1 MFRGDVW
8 DVRFPSPVGPRP
20 ALVLTMSVLLPR
32 LGGVTVAEVTGME
45 GPATTHLDVPP
56 EVGVTG
62 RGRSWV
68 NVTALHTVPK
78 GKLRRYRG
86 RLAAA
91 DMARVEE
98 AVRRYLDLE
107 QG

>member
-20 ALVLTMSVLLPR
+20 ALVLTTNVLLPR
-32 LGGVTVAEVTGME
+32 LGGVTVAEVTGTE

-56 EVGVTG
+56 EVGPTG
-62 RGRSWV
+62 RERSWV

-78 GKLRRYRG
+78 EKLRRYRG
-86 RLAAA
+86 RLAPA

-98 AVRRYLDLE
+98 AARRYLDLE